1 MYSKKKKKVKL
12 CIYIWKSKAWL
23 RALESTYLRQL
34 NYQKCCVTMPL
45 WQSSNLV
52 IILCHQSFLLH
63 CLSYLLGAPSFFGEY
78 FFPYDFKNI
87 YRAFDYFTQFK
98 CCVKRASN
106 YFCCIND
113 ITVNLTEE
121 HDRDNLWNGLN
132 LVYARC
138 YSSLSTNHAR
148 MLHQALI

>member
-1 MYSKKKKKVKL
+1 MYICVYRKVEDKLCYASKVKLPVVFQKKKKVKL
-12 CIYIWKSKAWL
+12 CIYIWESKAWL

-87 YRAFDYFTQFK
+87 EHSITLLNSNA
-98 CCVKRASN
+98 ASREPLII
-106 YFCCIND
+106 FAALMI
-113 ITVNLTEE
+113 
-121 HDRDNLWNGLN
+121 
-132 LVYARC
+132 
-138 YSSLSTNHAR
+138 SLST
-148 MLHQALI
+148 